1 MDELT
6 RRGSRIR
13 KLRKAR
19 RLTQEELC
27 ARSGVSVDTLSAM
40 ERGREEAGNPRLD
53 TLTGLAIGL
62 NMSVGQLMTELDD
75 PDDTP
80 RRRLEREIQ
89 DLCRQLDDKALE
101 LVRGQVGCVV
111 AFRS

>member
-1 MDELT
+1 MDERT
-6 RRGSRIR
+6 RRAVRIR
-13 KLRKAR
+13 ELRKAR
-19 RLTQEELC
+19 SLTLEMLAELTG
-27 ARSGVSVDTLSAM
+27 RSVDALSKL
-40 ERGREEAGNPRLD
+40 ERGATKKPSLETLDRLA
-53 TLTGLAIGL
+53 TGFRMPLYEFLAYI
-62 NMSVGQLMTELDD
+62 DD

-89 DLCRQLDDKALE
+89 DLCRQLDDEALE

>member
-1 MDELT
+1 M
-6 RRGSRIR
+6 
-13 KLRKAR
+13 RKAR
-19 RLTQEELC
+19 RLTQEEL
-27 ARSGVSVDTLSAM
+27 AGRSELAPETISAL
-40 ERGREEAGNPRLD
+40 ERGENRPSMK
-53 TLTGLAIGL
+53 TLESLATAFAMPVHDLIAYI
-62 NMSVGQLMTELDD
+62 DD